1 MDTTDIHAERNWE
14 HVHRCPQC
22 EHIIKADEIPHSA
35 IATGVITCPK
45 CDFSGQ
51 STCRSFQT
59 SALITAVQNTWSG
72 WKNGRRKA
80 CFKQRSYWRTAERRF
95 PTTDR

>member
-1 MDTTDIHAERNWE
+1 MTDIHAEKNWE

-45 CDFSGQ
+45 CDSSGP
-51 STCRSFQT
+51 
-59 SALITAVQNTWSG
+59 INVQIVPENFDS
-72 WKNGRRKA
+72 
-80 CFKQRSYWRTAERRF
+80 S
-95 PTTDR
+95 